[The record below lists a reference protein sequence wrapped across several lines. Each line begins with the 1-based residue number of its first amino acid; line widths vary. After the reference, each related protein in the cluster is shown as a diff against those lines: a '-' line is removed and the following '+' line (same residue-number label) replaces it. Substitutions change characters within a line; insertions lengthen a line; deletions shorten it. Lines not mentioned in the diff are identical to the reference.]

1 MDLHQMNPATKRV
14 ELLSHMTP
22 TEIFS
27 CIITQNMDKIMTLNC
42 ALATIL
48 QQTLEKDSS
57 TLIDAVL
64 QND

>member
-1 MDLHQMNPATKRV
+1 
-14 ELLSHMTP
+14 
-22 TEIFS
+22 
-27 CIITQNMDKIMTLNC
+27 MDKITTLNC
-42 ALATIL
+42 ALAMIL